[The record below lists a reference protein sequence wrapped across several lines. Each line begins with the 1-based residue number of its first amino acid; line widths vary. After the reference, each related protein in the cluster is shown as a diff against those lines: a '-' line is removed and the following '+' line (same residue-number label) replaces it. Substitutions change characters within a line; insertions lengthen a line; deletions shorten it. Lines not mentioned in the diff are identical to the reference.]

1 MSTTDNFDWSD
12 PRLADHWFGR
22 LAALFYHRDI
32 EVVIGWRELGTA
44 MALAVARHISHAKLL
59 VEPVRFTY
67 YQRNGDCRESLA
79 ANGLPLVRGKKVLI
93 VTDRLTEANRGT
105 IRGVAEELARDGATG
120 VDIGVFTNAT
130 ATGVFQN
137 VRFGTEDK
145 LVRITALIGS

>member
-67 YQRNGDCRESLA
+67 YQRNGEGRERLA
-79 ANGLPLVRGKKVLI
+79 ADRLPAIKGKKVLI
-93 VTDRLTEANRGT
+93 VTDKLDESNRKA
-105 IRGVAEELARDGATG
+105 IRDIVEELARDGATG
-120 VDIGVFTNAT
+120 VDIGVFTN
-130 ATGVFQN
+130 GLREKLWQ
-137 VRFGTEDK
+137 VRFGTEDR
-145 LVRITALIGS
+145 LVRITALIGD